1 MVMLV
6 EFRIPLPMDVSEYY
20 VAQLYAVAEQSKKN
34 TGGGEGIKVLKNEPF
49 DDENGKGQYTCKI
62 FSFESRS
69 PGWARPLLPN
79 GCLKF
84 REDAHNCYPNCR
96 TEYKNEYLGEKLKYV
111 LTSKHIADNGCSENV
126 FNLSTE
132 QLKSR
137 SVIYINVADNT
148 EVDSSKYTPE
158 TDPSLCKSEK
168 VDFLPLDK
176 DFSQTFKPIMCC
188 YKLCEI
194 SFNYFLVSSMIER
207 HIRDFVKNFLLDFHR
222 YLICIGDE
230 WKGMTIAELRE
241 HERKTTEEL
250 DRKLPT
256 T

>member
-6 EFRIPLPMDVSEYY
+6 EFRIPLPMEVSEYY

-69 PGWARPLLPN
+69 PGWARPLLPT

-84 REDAHNCYPNCR
+84 REDARNCYPNCR
-96 TEYKNEYLGEKLKYV
+96 TEYKNEYLAEKMKY
-111 LTSKHIADNGCSENV
+111 
-126 FNLSTE
+126 
-132 QLKSR
+132 
-137 SVIYINVADNT
+137 
-148 EVDSSKYTPE
+148 
-158 TDPSLCKSEK
+158 K

-176 DFSQTFKPIMCC
+176 DFAQTFKPIMCC

-230 WKGMTIAELRE
+230 WKGMTIEELRE

-250 DRKLPT
+250 DQKLPT